1 MIERNWR
8 LPVTKLRV
16 MGEQGYKKIQPLD
29 STMKR
34 MTNMKKYSGRK
45 TSTAITAAAI
55 AIASVVMTSVWQIP
69 QATASSLEEIKASR
83 EISVPIDQVWN
94 VVSDIDNE
102 TKYWPTFKA
111 IRNVNMSAVN
121 MTANTTER
129 EVTLEVGPQ
138 GETITHQFV
147 TVNSEQ
153 FVVETNITEGPVTGT
168 RVLTLSPSSNTNATK
183 IDVFW
188 NVDLSGIP
196 IFGRGFAK
204 DGIMRTTEEALGN
217 IAAEV
222 EVK

>member
-1 MIERNWR
+1 
-8 LPVTKLRV
+8 
-16 MGEQGYKKIQPLD
+16 
-29 STMKR
+29 MKR
-34 MTNMKKYSGRK
+34 LTNVKKYTSRK
-45 TSTAITAAAI
+45 IPTTITVVTI
-55 AIASVVMTSVWQIP
+55 AIASVVMTSTWQIP

-83 EISVPIDQVWN
+83 EISSPIDQVWN

-102 TKYWPTFKA
+102 MKYWSTFKA
-111 IRNVNMSAVN
+111 IKNINMTAFN

-129 EVTLEVGPQ
+129 EVTLVTGPL

-147 TVNSEQ
+147 TVNPEQ
-153 FVVETNITEGPVTGT
+153 FVVETNITEGPVTGN
-168 RVLTLSPSSNTNATK
+168 RILTLSPSSNANATR

-188 NVDLSGIP
+188 NVDMSGIP

-204 DGIMRTTEEALGN
+204 DGIMRTTEEALGR

>member
-1 MIERNWR
+1 
-8 LPVTKLRV
+8 
-16 MGEQGYKKIQPLD
+16 
-29 STMKR
+29 
-34 MTNMKKYSGRK
+34 MTSVKKYTNRK
-45 TSTAITAAAI
+45 TSTAITVVAI

-83 EISVPIDQVWN
+83 EISAPIDQVWS
-94 VVSDIDNE
+94 VVSDVDNE
-102 TKYWPTFKA
+102 TKYWSTFKA
-111 IRNVNMSAVN
+111 IRNINMTAIN

-129 EVTLEVGPQ
+129 EVTLVAGPQ

-168 RVLTLSPSSNTNATK
+168 RVLTLSPSSSNTNATK

-204 DGIMRTTEEALGN
+204 DGIMRTTEEALSN

>member
-1 MIERNWR
+1 
-8 LPVTKLRV
+8 
-16 MGEQGYKKIQPLD
+16 
-29 STMKR
+29 MKR
-34 MTNMKKYSGRK
+34 MTNMKKYTSRKK
-45 TSTAITAAAI
+45 TSTAITVAAI
-55 AIASVVMTSVWQIP
+55 AIASSVLTTSVWQIP

-83 EISVPIDQVWN
+83 EISAPIDQVWN
-94 VVSDIDNE
+94 VVSDVDNE
-102 TKYWPTFKA
+102 TKYWSTFKA
-111 IRNVNMSAVN
+111 IKNINKTAIN

-129 EVTLEVGPQ
+129 EVTLAAGPL

-153 FVVETNITEGPVTGT
+153 FVVQTNITEGPVTGT

-204 DGIMRTTEEALGN
+204 DGIMRTTEEALSN

-222 EVK
+222 EAK

>member
-1 MIERNWR
+1 
-8 LPVTKLRV
+8 
-16 MGEQGYKKIQPLD
+16 
-29 STMKR
+29 MKR
-34 MTNMKKYSGRK
+34 MTSVKKYTNRK
-45 TSTAITAAAI
+45 TSTAITVVAI

-83 EISVPIDQVWN
+83 EVSAPIDQVWS
-94 VVSDIDNE
+94 VVSDVDNE
-102 TKYWPTFKA
+102 TKYWSTFKA
-111 IRNVNMSAVN
+111 IRNINMTAIN

-129 EVTLEVGPQ
+129 EVTLVAGPQ

-147 TVNSEQ
+147 TLNSEQ
-153 FVVETNITEGPVTGT
+153 FVVETNITKGPVTGT
-168 RVLTLSPSSNTNATK
+168 RVLTLSPSSSNTNATK

-204 DGIMRTTEEALGN
+204 DGIMRTTEEALSN

>member
-1 MIERNWR
+1 
-8 LPVTKLRV
+8 
-16 MGEQGYKKIQPLD
+16 
-29 STMKR
+29 MKR
-34 MTNMKKYSGRK
+34 MRNVKKNTSRK
-45 TSTAITAAAI
+45 TSTTIRVVAV

-69 QATASSLEEIKASR
+69 QATASSLEEIKVSR
-83 EISVPIDQVWN
+83 EISAPIDQVWN
-94 VVSDIDNE
+94 VVSDVDNE
-102 TKYWPTFKA
+102 TKYWSTFKTIKNINTTA
-111 IRNVNMSAVN
+111 TNT
-121 MTANTTER
+121 TANTTER
-129 EVTLEVGPQ
+129 EVTLSTGPL
-138 GETITHQFV
+138 GETVTHQFV

-153 FVVETNITEGPVTGT
+153 FVVKTNITEGPVTGT

>member
-1 MIERNWR
+1 
-8 LPVTKLRV
+8 
-16 MGEQGYKKIQPLD
+16 
-29 STMKR
+29 MKR
-34 MTNMKKYSGRK
+34 TTNVKKYTGRK
-45 TSTAITAAAI
+45 ISASITVVVVI
-55 AIASVVMTSVWQIP
+55 AIVSIVTTSVWQIP
-69 QATASSLEEIKASR
+69 QATASSLEEIKVSR
-83 EISVPIDQVWN
+83 EIYAPMDQVWN

-102 TKYWPTFKA
+102 TKYWSTFRA
-111 IRNVNMSAVN
+111 IKNIDMTAIN
-121 MTANTTER
+121 MTTNTTER
-129 EVTLEVGPQ
+129 EVTLATGPL

-168 RVLTLSPSSNTNATK
+168 RVLTLSPSPNTNTTK

-188 NVDLSGIP
+188 NVDMSGIP

-204 DGIMRTTEEALGN
+204 DGIMRTTEEALNN

>member
-1 MIERNWR
+1 
-8 LPVTKLRV
+8 
-16 MGEQGYKKIQPLD
+16 
-29 STMKR
+29 MKR
-34 MTNMKKYSGRK
+34 MTNMKKYTSRKK
-45 TSTAITAAAI
+45 TSTAITAVVAI
-55 AIASVVMTSVWQIP
+55 AIASSVFMTSVWQIP

-83 EISVPIDQVWN
+83 EVSAPIDQVWN
-94 VVSDIDNE
+94 VVSDLDNE
-102 TKYWPTFKA
+102 TKYWSTFKA
-111 IRNVNMSAVN
+111 IKNINKTAIN

-129 EVTLEVGPQ
+129 EVTLAAGPL

-153 FVVETNITEGPVTGT
+153 FVVQTNITEGPVTGT
-168 RVLTLSPSSNTNATK
+168 RLLTLSPSSSNTNATK

-204 DGIMRTTEEALGN
+204 DGIMRTTQEALSN

-222 EVK
+222 EAK